1 MKLTWKQGVAAA
13 LCVVAVTVAWV
24 KFGANIF
31 LQGRTVI
38 GTTELKALDAGNAG
52 INIVVARPW
61 FTDSVLVLNVGEPD
75 ADRDF
80 DRIDATRCLLQCAKH
95 LENEPFKRL
104 YLANKWTR
112 LYYLDAADVRDL
124 GRRYRT
130 GESWNN
136 AGLYIEVAKYAR
148 TLNDSLAFKPGT
160 GALAQITNVDNWN
173 TMMGNLMR

>member
-104 YLANKWTR
+104 YL
-112 LYYLDAADVRDL
+112 
-124 GRRYRT
+124 
-130 GESWNN
+130 SWNN
-136 AGLYIEVAKYAR
+136 AGLYIEVARYAR

>member
-1 MKLTWKQGVAAA
+1 MKLSWKQGIVVA
-13 LCVVAVTVAWV
+13 LCVVAMIVVWV
-24 KFGANIF
+24 RFGANTF
-31 LQGRTVI
+31 VRGRTVI
-38 GTTELKALDAGNAG
+38 GPTELKALDAGNAG
-52 INIVVARPW
+52 INIVVTRPW

-75 ADRDF
+75 DDRDF

-112 LYYLDAADVRDL
+112 LYYLDNADVRKL
-124 GRRYRT
+124 GQRYHT
-130 GESWNN
+130 GESWSN
-136 AGLYIEVAKYAR
+136 AALYIEVAQHAR

-160 GALAQITNVDNWN
+160 GPLAQIANVDNWN